1 MISKSAHDSW
11 NAPDGESAGDGAM
24 WMPITLSEVLV
35 WFTTSYGPLPVAMI
49 GAL

>member
-1 MISKSAHDSW
+1 MSTHDSW

-24 WMPITLSEVLV
+24 WMASALSEVLV
-35 WFTTSYGPLPVAMI
+35 WLVTSYGPLPAATI